1 VIDRRQLY
9 RGVSVPAAARNGLG
23 GAGTGGEGRV
33 YGDEARAGR
42 WSNKSRLDA
51 AVVENDD
58 DALSN

>member
-1 VIDRRQLY
+1 
-9 RGVSVPAAARNGLG
+9 LG